1 MDDGQ
6 SPTRRAHTAS
16 GLPTRSTL
24 REREAAL
31 TQRLKDAVSREG
43 ELQGRIADA
52 AEREAELMRKVGDLS
67 GQLEQAKVRRL
78 DGVWV
83 APIVFVEV
91 VTERA
96 CACACACACVSQ
108 DERDEATKRWRE
120 SNNDVLRHTRRVAEL
135 EDAVRCGW
143 AASSDTVAA
152 ASQ

>member
-52 AEREAELMRKVGDLS
+52 AERE
-67 GQLEQAKVRRL
+67 Q
-78 DGVWV
+78 
-83 APIVFVEV
+83 
-91 VTERA
+91 
-96 CACACACACVSQ
+96 VSQ
-108 DERDEATKRWRE
+108 HNEH
-120 SNNDVLRHTRRVAEL
+120 HTMFC
-135 EDAVRCGW
+135 D
-143 AASSDTVAA
+143 S
-152 ASQ
+152 